1 MSTHDLLII
10 IACGL
15 LGFGIVHVFFR
26 KPPPRPPAPPQQQA
40 QPAPRPAPA
49 PVPMPQPSQHWTQV
63 LELPPTASVE
73 EIREAYRRMI
83 GQYHPDKVASL
94 GRELQELA
102 ESKSRDIA
110 LAYQA
115 ALMERGNAR

>member
-1 MSTHDLLII
+1 MSTHDLLIV

-15 LGFGIVHVFFR
+15 LGFGIVHVFLR
-26 KPPPRPPAPPQQQA
+26 KPPPRPPVRPQEPPR
-40 QPAPRPAPA
+40 PRPAS
-49 PVPMPQPSQHWTQV
+49 VPMPQPSQHWTQV
-63 LELPPTASVE
+63 LELAPTASVE